1 MKEPTRKL
9 RYNVATSVDG
19 FIAPPDGS
27 TDWIVMDS
35 NIDFD
40 ALYAQFDAFLMGR
53 KTYECMFAMGE
64 QNPLRKQPRENLI
77 VFSRTLKAEDH
88 PAVTVVSKDV
98 IGHVA
103 ELKNGEG
110 RDIWL
115 MGGGELA
122 GLCLKAGMLDAVEA
136 AIMPVM
142 LGKGTRMLEEASL
155 MPHGGFKLEMVESR
169 HLDASG
175 IVMCNN
181 QQTVLIVGGT
191 GKVGRQIAKLLA
203 STDTPTYQSSRS
215 GASTTEPGAENVK
228 PIAFDW
234 TDEKTWAAA
243 LKSGATSVFLIAPP
257 VLDMLPPM
265 QSFIDQAR
273 LAGKAKRFILL
284 SGSPME
290 ADINGQGMSRPH
302 AYLKELGDR
311 GEVEWAALRP
321 TWFQREY
328 KSTEKDEMGAN
339 EMAENFAE
347 QLNHINSIKDESTVY
362 SATADGK
369 IPWIATEDIAACAFQ
384 LLLQDDAPNDEYLLL
399 GSELLSYDDIAEI
412 LTEVLGR
419 KIIHKNLSRKGLEDR
434 YVNYGLPQDYA
445 EMMGAMDTNIKNGSE
460 NRTNSVVL
468 AVTGKQPRK
477 FRDVAMELRNVWATE
492 S

>member
-1 MKEPTRKL
+1 MSP
-9 RYNVATSVDG
+9 
-19 FIAPPDGS
+19 
-27 TDWIVMDS
+27 
-35 NIDFD
+35 
-40 ALYAQFDAFLMGR
+40 
-53 KTYECMFAMGE
+53 
-64 QNPLRKQPRENLI
+64 
-77 VFSRTLKAEDH
+77 
-88 PAVTVVSKDV
+88 
-98 IGHVA
+98 
-103 ELKNGEG
+103 NG
-110 RDIWL
+110 
-115 MGGGELA
+115 
-122 GLCLKAGMLDAVEA
+122 
-136 AIMPVM
+136 
-142 LGKGTRMLEEASL
+142 
-155 MPHGGFKLEMVESR
+155 
-169 HLDASG
+169 
-175 IVMCNN
+175 N

-191 GKVGRQIAKLLA
+191 GKVGRQITKLLA
-203 STDTPTYQSSRS
+203 NTDIPTYQSSRS
-215 GASTTEPGAENVK
+215 GTSTTEPEAENVK
-228 PIAFDW
+228 PIALDW
-234 TDEKTWAAA
+234 ADEKTWAAA
-243 LKSGATSVFLIAPP
+243 LKSGATSVFLVAPP

-273 LAGKAKRFILL
+273 LAGKAKRFIFL

-321 TWFQREY
+321 TWFQQ
-328 KSTEKDEMGAN
+328 
-339 EMAENFAE
+339 NFAE

-369 IPWIATEDIAACAFQ
+369 IPWIATEDIAACAFR

-468 AVTGKQPRK
+468 ALTGKQPRK
-477 FRDVAMELRNVWATE
+477 FRDVAKELRNVWVTE

>member
-1 MKEPTRKL
+1 MSP
-9 RYNVATSVDG
+9 S
-19 FIAPPDGS
+19 S
-27 TDWIVMDS
+27 
-35 NIDFD
+35 
-40 ALYAQFDAFLMGR
+40 
-53 KTYECMFAMGE
+53 
-64 QNPLRKQPRENLI
+64 
-77 VFSRTLKAEDH
+77 
-88 PAVTVVSKDV
+88 
-98 IGHVA
+98 
-103 ELKNGEG
+103 
-110 RDIWL
+110 
-115 MGGGELA
+115 
-122 GLCLKAGMLDAVEA
+122 
-136 AIMPVM
+136 
-142 LGKGTRMLEEASL
+142 
-155 MPHGGFKLEMVESR
+155 
-169 HLDASG
+169 
-175 IVMCNN
+175 N
-181 QQTVLIVGGT
+181 QQTILIIGGT
-191 GKVGRQIAKLLA
+191 GKVGRQITKLLA
-203 STDTPTYQSSRS
+203 ITDTPTYQSSRS
-215 GASTTEPGAENVK
+215 GAYTTEPDAENVK

-234 TDEKTWAAA
+234 ADEKTWAAA
-243 LKSGATSVFLIAPP
+243 LKSGATSVFLVAPP

-273 LAGKAKRFILL
+273 LNGNAKRFILL

-290 ADINGQGMSRPH
+290 ADINGPAMSRPH

-321 TWFQREY
+321 TWFQQ
-328 KSTEKDEMGAN
+328 
-339 EMAENFAE
+339 NFAE

-399 GSELLSYDDIAEI
+399 GSELLSYDDVCVRQTRQQRSLMSNFGVQIAEI

-477 FRDVAMELRNVWATE
+477 FRDVAKELRNVWVTE

>member
-1 MKEPTRKL
+1 MSP
-9 RYNVATSVDG
+9 NS
-19 FIAPPDGS
+19 S
-27 TDWIVMDS
+27 
-35 NIDFD
+35 
-40 ALYAQFDAFLMGR
+40 
-53 KTYECMFAMGE
+53 
-64 QNPLRKQPRENLI
+64 
-77 VFSRTLKAEDH
+77 
-88 PAVTVVSKDV
+88 
-98 IGHVA
+98 
-103 ELKNGEG
+103 
-110 RDIWL
+110 
-115 MGGGELA
+115 
-122 GLCLKAGMLDAVEA
+122 
-136 AIMPVM
+136 
-142 LGKGTRMLEEASL
+142 
-155 MPHGGFKLEMVESR
+155 
-169 HLDASG
+169 
-175 IVMCNN
+175 
-181 QQTVLIVGGT
+181 QQTVLIIGGT
-191 GKVGRQIAKLLA
+191 GKVGRQITKLLA
-203 STDTPTYQSSRS
+203 NTDTPTYQSSRS

-234 TDEKTWAAA
+234 ADEKTWAEA
-243 LKSGATSVFLIAPP
+243 LKSGATSVFLVAPP

-273 LAGKAKRFILL
+273 LKGNAKRFILL

-290 ADINGQGMSRPH
+290 SDINGPAMSRPH

-328 KSTEKDEMGAN
+328 ESTEKDEMGAN
-339 EMAENFAE
+339 DMAENFAE

-384 LLLQDDAPNDEYLLL
+384 LLLQDDAPNDGYLLL
-399 GSELLSYDDIAEI
+399 GSELLSYDDRPLMSNFGVQIAEI

-445 EMMGAMDTNIKNGSE
+445 EMMGAMDTNIKNRSE

-468 AVTGKQPRK
+468 ALTGKQPRK
-477 FRDVAMELRNVWATE
+477 FRDVAKKLRNVWVTE

>member
-1 MKEPTRKL
+1 MSCAP
-9 RYNVATSVDG
+9 SQS
-19 FIAPPDGS
+19 FISHQPAGKNL
-27 TDWIVMDS
+27 T
-35 NIDFD
+35 
-40 ALYAQFDAFLMGR
+40 
-53 KTYECMFAMGE
+53 MFP
-64 QNPLRKQPRENLI
+64 N
-77 VFSRTLKAEDH
+77 S
-88 PAVTVVSKDV
+88 
-98 IGHVA
+98 
-103 ELKNGEG
+103 
-110 RDIWL
+110 
-115 MGGGELA
+115 
-122 GLCLKAGMLDAVEA
+122 
-136 AIMPVM
+136 
-142 LGKGTRMLEEASL
+142 
-155 MPHGGFKLEMVESR
+155 
-169 HLDASG
+169 
-175 IVMCNN
+175 N

-191 GKVGRQIAKLLA
+191 GKVGRQITKLLA
-203 STDTPTYQSSRS
+203 NTDIPTYQSSRS
-215 GASTTEPGAENVK
+215 GTSTTEPGAENVK

-234 TDEKTWAAA
+234 ADEKTWAAA
-243 LKSGATSVFLIAPP
+243 LKSGATSVFLVAPP

-339 EMAENFAE
+339 DMAENFAE

-399 GSELLSYDDIAEI
+399 GSELLSYDDVRVRHA
-412 LTEVLGR
+412 R
-419 KIIHKNLSRKGLEDR
+419 
-434 YVNYGLPQDYA
+434 
-445 EMMGAMDTNIKNGSE
+445 
-460 NRTNSVVL
+460 
-468 AVTGKQPRK
+468 
-477 FRDVAMELRNVWATE
+477 
-492 S
+492 

>member
-64 QNPLRKQPRENLI
+64 QNPLRKQPKENLI

-88 PAVTVVSKDV
+88 PSVTVVSKDV

-175 IVMCNN
+175 IVMCKYN
-181 QQTVLIVGGT
+181 TVLIVGGT
-191 GKVGRQIAKLLA
+191 GKVGRQITKLLA
-203 STDTPTYQSSRS
+203 NTDTPTYQSSRS

-243 LKSGATSVFLIAPP
+243 LKSGATSVFLVAPP

-321 TWFQREY
+321 TWFQQ
-328 KSTEKDEMGAN
+328 
-339 EMAENFAE
+339 NFAE

-445 EMMGAMDTNIKNGSE
+445 EMMGAMDTSIKNGSE

-477 FRDVAMELRNVWATE
+477 FRDVAKELRNVWATE

>member
-1 MKEPTRKL
+1 MKEPMRKL

-64 QNPLRKQPRENLI
+64 QNPLRKQPKENLI

-88 PAVTVVSKDV
+88 PAVTIVSKDV

-175 IVMCNN
+175 IVMCKYN
-181 QQTVLIVGGT
+181 V
-191 GKVGRQIAKLLA
+191 
-203 STDTPTYQSSRS
+203 SRGMACS
-215 GASTTEPGAENVK
+215 LGE
-228 PIAFDW
+228 
-234 TDEKTWAAA
+234 A
-243 LKSGATSVFLIAPP
+243 LTF
-257 VLDMLPPM
+257 
-265 QSFIDQAR
+265 
-273 LAGKAKRFILL
+273 
-284 SGSPME
+284 
-290 ADINGQGMSRPH
+290 
-302 AYLKELGDR
+302 
-311 GEVEWAALRP
+311 
-321 TWFQREY
+321 
-328 KSTEKDEMGAN
+328 
-339 EMAENFAE
+339 
-347 QLNHINSIKDESTVY
+347 
-362 SATADGK
+362 
-369 IPWIATEDIAACAFQ
+369 C
-384 LLLQDDAPNDEYLLL
+384 
-399 GSELLSYDDIAEI
+399 
-412 LTEVLGR
+412 
-419 KIIHKNLSRKGLEDR
+419 
-434 YVNYGLPQDYA
+434 
-445 EMMGAMDTNIKNGSE
+445 
-460 NRTNSVVL
+460 
-468 AVTGKQPRK
+468 
-477 FRDVAMELRNVWATE
+477 
-492 S
+492 